1 MSGGSEPCDALQAEL
16 ALDLL
21 EGELAVELPP
31 HMRAFARAHAEGRPP
46 PAAPLVA
53 RLASTLKTARDAFM
67 HDFLADRGIAL
78 LRLVVPLV
86 IEDDPAVTAARA
98 APPTWDNL
106 ATLAAARNAAAQARF
121 GRDARKVMH
130 RLFGVEEARPRTTVD
145 GRDSR
150 EHMEAL
156 GPPIDGWHV
165 PDAPLDSAAIMDA
178 WQAIVARFGI
188 ATTGTLRVDRS
199 RNPRMQPR
207 AFVVEPKHEVIIV
220 VPENVETPAARFAV
234 LHELGHAVIALALPA
249 GTPRVVDEAAAS
261 YIARFA
267 EPQSWLPP
275 RWASELA
282 AAARRRRLALA
293 TMLDEIERGL
303 PGLADVPSTS
313 PPWALWHDP
322 FAQAAYV
329 EAERMA
335 DRFIVELG
343 PNPPRGQLV
352 RALEAERDRIDQR
365 TRAL

>member
-46 PAAPLVA
+46 PAAPLLA
-53 RLASTLKTARDAFM
+53 RLASTLKTARDACM
-67 HDFLADRGIAL
+67 HDLIADRGVAL

-98 APPTWDNL
+98 APRTWENL
-106 ATLAAARNAAAQARF
+106 AVLAAARDAAAQARF
-121 GRDARKVMH
+121 GRPAREVLH
-130 RLFGVEEARPRTTVD
+130 QLHGVEDARPRNRD

-150 EHMEAL
+150 EHMNAL
-156 GPPIDGWHV
+156 GPLVEGWHTS
-165 PDAPLDSAAIMDA
+165 DTALDSVVILDA

-188 ATTGTLRVDRS
+188 STNGQLRVDRS
-199 RNPRMQPR
+199 REPGTQPR

-220 VPENVETPAARFAV
+220 VPEQVDTPAARFAV
-234 LHELGHAVIALALPA
+234 LHELGHAVVALAFPA

-267 EPQSWLPP
+267 EPPTWLPP
-275 RWASELA
+275 RWESDLA
-282 AAARRRRLALA
+282 TAARRRRLALA

-303 PGLADVPSTS
+303 PSLADVPSTN

-322 FAQAAYV
+322 YAQAAYV
-329 EAERMA
+329 GAEDIAERLVQ
-335 DRFIVELG
+335 DLG
-343 PNPPRGQLV
+343 PKPPRGQLV
-352 RALEAERDRIDQR
+352 RALEAERDRIDHR
-365 TRAL
+365 TRML